1 MSTSTIFDIIIKD
14 RQKYVVGYST
24 VCKTRCEIYN
34 FVSPTL
40 RILRFTEGSAQ
51 WRIDR
56 TVECFCAG
64 DVVILNN
71 LNKRNIHKILSD
83 SITYELFD
91 FYPSLL
97 SSEQLWSVFYQDTHK
112 VSDIEDPDAS
122 NIFFLLDKLKKEIL
136 HPQDSWQIFCIQRL
150 LELLTLEFL
159 RKIEMK
165 SDNKFNA
172 SLFNLTKCIQYI
184 SEHLNEDLNI
194 TDLAKRYGY
203 SPEYFSRMFKKYLG
217 MAPIHYIINLRLE
230 NVLQLVDT
238 EHITILDAAY
248 RSGFR
253 SSSAFYKAF
262 QAYHSTSPTKYKG

>member
-14 RQKYVVGYST
+14 QQKYVVGYST
-24 VCKTRCEIYN
+24 VYKTRCEIYN

-56 TVECFCAG
+56 TIESFCAG

-112 VSDIEDPDAS
+112 VSTSRIQMHPTS
-122 NIFFLLDKLKKEIL
+122 FFF
-136 HPQDSWQIFCIQRL
+136 W
-150 LELLTLEFL
+150 
-159 RKIEMK
+159 
-165 SDNKFNA
+165 
-172 SLFNLTKCIQYI
+172 
-184 SEHLNEDLNI
+184 
-194 TDLAKRYGY
+194 
-203 SPEYFSRMFKKYLG
+203 
-217 MAPIHYIINLRLE
+217 
-230 NVLQLVDT
+230 
-238 EHITILDAAY
+238 
-248 RSGFR
+248 
-253 SSSAFYKAF
+253 
-262 QAYHSTSPTKYKG
+262 TS